1 MLNFWKQY
9 LIHWL
14 QAFSYEGI
22 LSQIIF
28 ATIVP
33 LSYAGGGTLPRNT
46 DGSFQTT
53 YKVNLN
59 VAWTEMEKLLDR
71 GKV

>member
-1 MLNFWKQY
+1 M
-9 LIHWL
+9 
-14 QAFSYEGI
+14 
-22 LSQIIF
+22 
-28 ATIVP
+28 VP

-46 DGSFQTT
+46 DGSFKTT